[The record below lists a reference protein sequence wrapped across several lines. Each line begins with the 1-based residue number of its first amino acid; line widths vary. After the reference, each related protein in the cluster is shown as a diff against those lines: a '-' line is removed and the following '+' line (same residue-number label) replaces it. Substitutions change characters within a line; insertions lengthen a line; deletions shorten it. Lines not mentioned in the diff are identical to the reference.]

1 MITGTIMDQKQMLR
15 GLRHEQLQERLVIVR
30 VKAAFN
36 ALIEQTLLAPWVLT
50 QLGINSGDC
59 TAPNERA

>member
-1 MITGTIMDQKQMLR
+1 MLR